1 MPWLVDEPQMFIRTI
16 WLGGF
21 PLRAREL
28 AGVAST
34 IGIYLGRGFSGD
46 EAQQIADRM
55 FANPARAL
63 DALVRE

>member
-1 MPWLVDEPQMFIRTI
+1 MLVRPI
-16 WLGGF
+16 WFGGF

-34 IGIYLGRGFSGD
+34 IGIYLGRGFSRD

-55 FANPARAL
+55 FVNPARPL

>member
-1 MPWLVDEPQMFIRTI
+1 MPWLVDEPQMFIRPI

-34 IGIYLGRGFSGD
+34 MGIYLGRGFSSLGD
-46 EAQQIADRM
+46 IGGPHPRSGAVIVWA
-55 FANPARAL
+55 P
-63 DALVRE
+63 